1 MNNVCEPYVRRRAIR
16 HMEKGRVVIFAAGTG
31 NPFFTTDT
39 AAALRAAEMMCDAM
53 LKATQVDGVYSAD
66 PKKVPNAI
74 RYDSLSYH
82 QVLAENLQVMDA
94 AAISLSPRK
103 PHPDPGV
110 FPGRQG
116 RLRQGS
122 ARRRPGNH
130 YRRKITQKPGLRVVS
145 GLGRVG
151 SETWP
156 KHISKDDMDRRM
168 KGAVAT
174 LKSELSG
181 LRTGRAS
188 AALLDPVKVEAY
200 GNMVPVNQVGSI
212 ATPEA
217 RMITVQVWD
226 KGLAKAVDK
235 AIRDAGLGLNPQ
247 MDGQLLRIPLPELN
261 QERRKE
267 LSKLAAKYAEAA
279 RVAVRNV
286 RRDGMDLLKRLE
298 KDHKIGQDDHHTKG
312 DELQKLTDA
321 NIKDID
327 AALHAKEQEIM
338 QV

>member
-1 MNNVCEPYVRRRAIR
+1 M
-16 HMEKGRVVIFAAGTG
+16 
-31 NPFFTTDT
+31 
-39 AAALRAAEMMCDAM
+39 AEA
-53 LKATQVDGVYSAD
+53 Y
-66 PKKVPNAI
+66 
-74 RYDSLSYH
+74 
-82 QVLAENLQVMDA
+82 
-94 AAISLSPRK
+94 
-103 PHPDPGV
+103 
-110 FPGRQG
+110 
-116 RLRQGS
+116 
-122 ARRRPGNH
+122 
-130 YRRKITQKPGLRVVS
+130 
-145 GLGRVG
+145 
-151 SETWP
+151 
-156 KHISKDDMDRRM
+156 SKDDMDRRM
-168 KGAVAT
+168 KGAVST

-226 KGLAKAVDK
+226 KGLSKAVDK

-298 KDHKIGQDDHHTKG
+298 KDGKIGQDDHHTKG

-321 NIKDID
+321 NIKDLD

>member
-1 MNNVCEPYVRRRAIR
+1 M
-16 HMEKGRVVIFAAGTG
+16 
-31 NPFFTTDT
+31 
-39 AAALRAAEMMCDAM
+39 AEA
-53 LKATQVDGVYSAD
+53 Y
-66 PKKVPNAI
+66 
-74 RYDSLSYH
+74 
-82 QVLAENLQVMDA
+82 
-94 AAISLSPRK
+94 
-103 PHPDPGV
+103 
-110 FPGRQG
+110 
-116 RLRQGS
+116 
-122 ARRRPGNH
+122 
-130 YRRKITQKPGLRVVS
+130 
-145 GLGRVG
+145 
-151 SETWP
+151 
-156 KHISKDDMDRRM
+156 SKDELDRRM

-174 LKSELSG
+174 LKSEFGG

-188 AALLDPVKVEAY
+188 PALLDPVMVEAY
-200 GNMVPVNQVGSI
+200 GNSVPVSQVGSI
-212 ATPEA
+212 STPEA

-298 KDHKIGQDDHHTKG
+298 KDKKISEDDHRTKG
-312 DELQKLTDA
+312 EELQKLTDA

-327 AALHAKEQEIM
+327 TALHTKEQEIM

>member
-1 MNNVCEPYVRRRAIR
+1 M
-16 HMEKGRVVIFAAGTG
+16 
-31 NPFFTTDT
+31 
-39 AAALRAAEMMCDAM
+39 AEA
-53 LKATQVDGVYSAD
+53 
-66 PKKVPNAI
+66 
-74 RYDSLSYH
+74 YH
-82 QVLAENLQVMDA
+82 
-94 AAISLSPRK
+94 
-103 PHPDPGV
+103 
-110 FPGRQG
+110 
-116 RLRQGS
+116 
-122 ARRRPGNH
+122 
-130 YRRKITQKPGLRVVS
+130 
-145 GLGRVG
+145 
-151 SETWP
+151 
-156 KHISKDDMDRRM
+156 KDELDRRM
-168 KGAVAT
+168 NGAVAT
-174 LKSELSG
+174 LKSELAG

-200 GNMVPVNQVGSI
+200 GNVVPINQVGTIS
-212 ATPEA
+212 TPEA

-267 LSKLAAKYAEAA
+267 LSKLAHKYAEAA

-321 NIKDID
+321 HIKDID
-327 AALHAKEQEIM
+327 TALHSKEQEIM

>member
-1 MNNVCEPYVRRRAIR
+1 MA
-16 HMEKGRVVIFAAGTG
+16 
-31 NPFFTTDT
+31 
-39 AAALRAAEMMCDAM
+39 DA
-53 LKATQVDGVYSAD
+53 Y
-66 PKKVPNAI
+66 
-74 RYDSLSYH
+74 
-82 QVLAENLQVMDA
+82 
-94 AAISLSPRK
+94 
-103 PHPDPGV
+103 
-110 FPGRQG
+110 
-116 RLRQGS
+116 
-122 ARRRPGNH
+122 
-130 YRRKITQKPGLRVVS
+130 
-145 GLGRVG
+145 
-151 SETWP
+151 
-156 KHISKDDMDRRM
+156 SKDDMNRRM
-168 KGAVAT
+168 DGAVGT
-174 LKSELSG
+174 LKSELAG

-200 GNMVPVNQVGSI
+200 GNMVPVNQVGSV

-286 RRDGMDLLKRLE
+286 RRDGMELLKKLE
-298 KDHKIGQDDHHTKG
+298 KDKKIGQDEQHTKG
-312 DELQKLTDA
+312 EELQKLTDGH
-321 NIKDID
+321 IKDID

>member
-1 MNNVCEPYVRRRAIR
+1 MADAYN
-16 HMEKGRVVIFAAGTG
+16 K
-31 NPFFTTDT
+31 D
-39 AAALRAAEMMCDAM
+39 EM
-53 LKATQVDGVYSAD
+53 S
-66 PKKVPNAI
+66 
-74 RYDSLSYH
+74 
-82 QVLAENLQVMDA
+82 
-94 AAISLSPRK
+94 
-103 PHPDPGV
+103 
-110 FPGRQG
+110 
-116 RLRQGS
+116 
-122 ARRRPGNH
+122 
-130 YRRKITQKPGLRVVS
+130 
-145 GLGRVG
+145 
-151 SETWP
+151 
-156 KHISKDDMDRRM
+156 RRM
-168 KGAVAT
+168 AGAVAT
-174 LKSELSG
+174 LKSEFSG

-188 AALLDPVKVEAY
+188 PALLDPVSVEAY
-200 GNMVPVNQVGSI
+200 GNVVPISQVGTIS
-212 ATPEA
+212 TPEA

-286 RRDGMDLLKRLE
+286 RRDGMDLLKKLE
-298 KDHKIGQDDHHTKG
+298 KDGKIGEDEHHTKG

-327 AALHAKEQEIM
+327 AALHTKEQEIM